1 MEIEKK
7 FPIAAIVGISVSVGL
22 VFGAVGGYYFGVT
35 KGVASGRQAYL
46 DEQAAV
52 EAKKLEELSK
62 QANPFSA
69 AKDAANPFKDMY
81 QNPFAQ

>member
-1 MEIEKK
+1 ML
-7 FPIAAIVGISVSVGL
+7 VGL
-22 VFGAVGGYYFGVT
+22 ALGAVGGYYFGVT
-35 KGVASGRQAYL
+35 KGVASGRQAL
-46 DEQAAV
+46 LNEQSAA
-52 EAKKLEELSK
+52 ETKKLEEISK